1 MDGNV
6 HVDEFVV
13 GGKEKGKVG
22 RSYHVKKKKAV
33 CDVELT
39 EDGKVK
45 RMYSQK
51 IDDFSA
57 KELRTTFDQHIK

>member
-1 MDGNV
+1 MQGNV

-22 RSYHVKKKKAV
+22 KNYHAKKKKAI
-33 CDVELT
+33 CAVELT
-39 EDGKVK
+39 EDGKEK

-51 IDDFSA
+51 MDNFSA
-57 KELRTTFDQHIK
+57 KRT